1 MEITIDLSKCDIHTI
16 QRWIMDAK
24 NVTTDYMKKEE
35 SYGELTAEEGRRYCE
50 WRLLC
55 GLLEKTLKA
64 YYAQGLEDAEDRCED
79 EDGSTPDVGND
90 PSGSVLP
97 KEEIA
102 CFKKIITEVAD
113 NGNMNNRN
121 KIPQQEVG
129 DAKIPVRQRI
139 LSNEEKKNLTDKEV
153 FMKEFGLYT
162 NFVLDDYWS
171 NVFRE
176 IYGYSPSLL

>member
-1 MEITIDLSKCDIHTI
+1 MEITIDLSECDIHTV

-24 NVTTDYMKKEE
+24 NITTGYMKKEE
-35 SYGELTAEEGRRYCE
+35 IHGELTAEEGRRYCE

-55 GLLEKTLKA
+55 GLLENTLKA
-64 YYAQGLEDAEDRCED
+64 YYAQGLENADNMEDVC
-79 EDGSTPDVGND
+79 
-90 PSGSVLP
+90 GSV
-97 KEEIA
+97 
-102 CFKKIITEVAD
+102 
-113 NGNMNNRN
+113 NNRN
-121 KIPQQEVG
+121 KIPQQKVG
-129 DAKIPVRQRI
+129 DVKIPARQRI
-139 LSNEEKKNLTDKEV
+139 LSSEEKKNLTDTEV